1 MILLFNTKV
10 LKSGDWMKKG
20 FNKILILEIILLI
33 FLLFNS
39 FAFKIANMYVISGIM
54 LPFLILMIVLN
65 GFEKD
70 NYRYK
75 KDVLL
80 NIIIFLLMY
89 YFITY
94 FLGLFSGFV
103 KSSYSLSFINII
115 KNTFPVIALILIS
128 ELMRYVLFNKTKRN
142 LPCLIIGCLL
152 FVMVDVNTMVHI
164 YDVKTALGITK
175 MICLVVFPS
184 ITKNIF
190 LTYLTMKV
198 GYKNGIIYRLITE
211 LSTYLLPIFPDFGE
225 YINVL
230 LKTVLPIAIMA
241 RLNNMFNYY
250 SVRKIKDSRYNNR
263 KLVLYSFITF
273 ALLTIVLLTSGLFT
287 YQALTIGS
295 GSMSPAIEKGDVIVL
310 KSMKNE
316 EARKIKKGDVLVYN
330 HDNKIIVHRVIKKSN
345 NGETISFKTKGDY
358 NNAKDSWTVKQED
371 VIGIVKFRIRWV
383 GMPTVALNE
392 LLNKRVVN
400 LYGEF

>member
-39 FAFKIANMYVISGIM
+39 FVFKIANMYVISGIM

-250 SVRKIKDSRYNNR
+250 SVRKIKDSRYNSR

-295 GSMSPAIEKGDVIVL
+295 GSMSPAIEKGDVIIL

-316 EARKIKKGDVLVYN
+316 ETRKIKKGDVLVYN

-358 NNAKDSWTVKQED
+358 NNAKDSWIVKQED

-392 LLNKRVVN
+392 LLNK
-400 LYGEF
+400 

>member
-39 FAFKIANMYVISGIM
+39 FVFKIASMYVISGIM

-230 LKTVLPIAIMA
+230 LKTVLPIVIMA

-250 SVRKIKDSRYNNR
+250 SVRKIKDSRYNSR
-263 KLVLYSFITF
+263 KLVLYSVITF

-295 GSMSPAIEKGDVIVL
+295 GSMSPKIEKGDVIIL
-310 KSMKNE
+310 RSMKNE
-316 EARKIKKGDVLVYN
+316 EISKIKKGDVLVYN
-330 HDNKIIVHRVIKKSN
+330 HDNKIIVHRVIKKNN

-371 VIGIVKFRIRWV
+371 VIGIVKFRIRWI

-392 LLNKRVVN
+392 LLNK
-400 LYGEF
+400 

>member
-20 FNKILILEIILLI
+20 FNKILILEIILLVC
-33 FLLFNS
+33 LLFNS
-39 FAFKIANMYVISGIM
+39 FVFKIANMYVISGIM
-54 LPFLILMIVLN
+54 LPFLILMIILQ

-263 KLVLYSFITF
+263 KLVLYSVITF

-371 VIGIVKFRIRWV
+371 VIGIVKFRIRWI

-392 LLNKRVVN
+392 LLNK
-400 LYGEF
+400 

>member
-39 FAFKIANMYVISGIM
+39 FVFKIANMYVISGIM

-211 LSTYLLPIFPDFGE
+211 ISTYLLPIFPDFGE

-263 KLVLYSFITF
+263 KLVLYSVITF

-371 VIGIVKFRIRWV
+371 VIGIVKFRIRWI

-392 LLNKRVVN
+392 LLNK
-400 LYGEF
+400 

>member
-39 FAFKIANMYVISGIM
+39 FVFKIANMYVISGIM
-54 LPFLILMIVLN
+54 LPFLILMTVLN

-211 LSTYLLPIFPDFGE
+211 ISTYLLPIFPDFGE

-250 SVRKIKDSRYNNR
+250 SVRKIKDSRYNSR
-263 KLVLYSFITF
+263 KLVLYSVITF

-295 GSMSPAIEKGDVIVL
+295 GSMSPAIEKGDVIIL
-310 KSMKNE
+310 KGMKNE

-345 NGETISFKTKGDY
+345 NGKTISFKTKGDY
-358 NNAKDSWTVKQED
+358 NNTKDSWTVKQED
-371 VIGIVKFRIRWV
+371 VIGIVKFRIRWI
-383 GMPTVALNE
+383 GIPTVALNE
-392 LLNKRVVN
+392 LLNK
-400 LYGEF
+400 

>member
-39 FAFKIANMYVISGIM
+39 FVFKIANMYVISGIM

-115 KNTFPVIALILIS
+115 KNTFPVIALILIT

-250 SVRKIKDSRYNNR
+250 SVRKIKDSRYNSR
-263 KLVLYSFITF
+263 KLILYSVITF

-295 GSMSPAIEKGDVIVL
+295 GSMSPAIEKGDVIIL

-316 EARKIKKGDVLVYN
+316 ETRKIKKGDVLVYN

-392 LLNKRVVN
+392 LLNK
-400 LYGEF
+400 

>member
-1 MILLFNTKV
+1 
-10 LKSGDWMKKG
+10 MKKIY
-20 FNKILILEIILLI
+20 FNKILIVEIILLVC
-33 FLLFNS
+33 LLFNS
-39 FAFKIANMYVISGIM
+39 FVFKIANMYAISGIM
-54 LPFLILMIVLN
+54 LPFLILMIILQ

-70 NYRYK
+70 SYRYK

-164 YDVKTALGITK
+164 YDVKTTLGITK

-250 SVRKIKDSRYNNR
+250 SVRKIKDSRYNSR
-263 KLVLYSFITF
+263 KLILYSVITF
-273 ALLTIVLLTSGLFT
+273 ALLLIVVLTSGLFT

-310 KSMKNE
+310 RSMKNE

-358 NNAKDSWTVKQED
+358 NNAKDSWIVKQEE

-392 LLNKRVVN
+392 LLNK
-400 LYGEF
+400 

>member
-39 FAFKIANMYVISGIM
+39 FVFKIANMYVISGIM

-250 SVRKIKDSRYNNR
+250 SVRKIKDSRYNSR
-263 KLVLYSFITF
+263 KLVLYSVITF

-316 EARKIKKGDVLVYN
+316 EARKIKKSDVLVYN

-371 VIGIVKFRIRWV
+371 VIGIVKIRIRWI

-392 LLNKRVVN
+392 LLNK
-400 LYGEF
+400 

>member
-20 FNKILILEIILLI
+20 FNKILISEIILLI

-39 FAFKIANMYVISGIM
+39 FVFKIANMYVISGIM
-54 LPFLILMIVLN
+54 LPFLILMTVLN

-211 LSTYLLPIFPDFGE
+211 ISTYLLPIFPDFGE

-250 SVRKIKDSRYNNR
+250 SVRKIKDSRYNSR
-263 KLVLYSFITF
+263 KLVLYSVITF

-295 GSMSPAIEKGDVIVL
+295 GSMSPAIEKGDVIIL
-310 KSMKNE
+310 KGMKNE

-345 NGETISFKTKGDY
+345 NGKTISFKTKGDY
-358 NNAKDSWTVKQED
+358 NNTKDSWTVKQED

-392 LLNKRVVN
+392 LLNK
-400 LYGEF
+400 

>member
-39 FAFKIANMYVISGIM
+39 FVFKIANMYVISGIM

-115 KNTFPVIALILIS
+115 KNTFPVIVLILIS

-250 SVRKIKDSRYNNR
+250 SVRKIKDSRYNSR

-295 GSMSPAIEKGDVIVL
+295 GSMSPAIEKGDVIIL

-358 NNAKDSWTVKQED
+358 NNAKDSWIVKQED

-392 LLNKRVVN
+392 LLNK
-400 LYGEF
+400 

>member
-39 FAFKIANMYVISGIM
+39 FVFKIANMYVISGIM

-115 KNTFPVIALILIS
+115 KNTFPVIVLILIS

-250 SVRKIKDSRYNNR
+250 SVRKIKDSRYNSR
-263 KLVLYSFITF
+263 KLVLYSVITF

-295 GSMSPAIEKGDVIVL
+295 GSMSPAIEKGDVIIL

-316 EARKIKKGDVLVYN
+316 ETRKIKKGDVLVYN

-392 LLNKRVVN
+392 LLNK
-400 LYGEF
+400 

>member
-39 FAFKIANMYVISGIM
+39 FVFKIANMYVISGIM

-230 LKTVLPIAIMA
+230 LKTVLPIVIMA

-392 LLNKRVVN
+392 LLNK
-400 LYGEF
+400 

>member
-39 FAFKIANMYVISGIM
+39 FVFKIANMYVISGIM
-54 LPFLILMIVLN
+54 LPFLILMTVLN
-65 GFEKD
+65 GFEKY

-128 ELMRYVLFNKTKRN
+128 ELMRYVLFNKTKKN

-211 LSTYLLPIFPDFGE
+211 ISTYLLPIFPDFGE

-263 KLVLYSFITF
+263 KLVLYSVITF

-295 GSMSPAIEKGDVIVL
+295 GSMSPAIEKGDVIIL
-310 KSMKNE
+310 KGMKNE

-345 NGETISFKTKGDY
+345 NGKTISFKTKGDY
-358 NNAKDSWTVKQED
+358 NNAKYSWTVKQED
-371 VIGIVKFRIRWV
+371 VIVIVKFKIIWV
-383 GMPTVALNE
+383 
-392 LLNKRVVN
+392 
-400 LYGEF
+400 

>member
-1 MILLFNTKV
+1 M

-39 FAFKIANMYVISGIM
+39 FVFKIANMYVISGIM

-263 KLVLYSFITF
+263 KLVLYSVITF

-310 KSMKNE
+310 KAMKNE

-392 LLNKRVVN
+392 LLNK
-400 LYGEF
+400 

>member
-39 FAFKIANMYVISGIM
+39 FVFKIANMYVISGIM

-295 GSMSPAIEKGDVIVL
+295 GSMSPAIEKGDVIIL

-358 NNAKDSWTVKQED
+358 NNAKDSWIVKQEE

-392 LLNKRVVN
+392 LLNK
-400 LYGEF
+400 

>member
-39 FAFKIANMYVISGIM
+39 FVFKIANMYVISGIM

-152 FVMVDVNTMVHI
+152 FVIVDVNTMVHI

-211 LSTYLLPIFPDFGE
+211 ISTYLLPIFPDFGE

-250 SVRKIKDSRYNNR
+250 SVRKIKDSRYNSR
-263 KLVLYSFITF
+263 KLVLYSVITF

-295 GSMSPAIEKGDVIVL
+295 GSMSPAIEKGDVIIL
-310 KSMKNE
+310 KGMKNE

-345 NGETISFKTKGDY
+345 NGKTISFKTKGDY
-358 NNAKDSWTVKQED
+358 NNTKDSWTVKQED

-392 LLNKRVVN
+392 LLNK
-400 LYGEF
+400 

>member
-39 FAFKIANMYVISGIM
+39 FVFKIANMYVISGIM

-211 LSTYLLPIFPDFGE
+211 ISTYLLPIFPDFGE

-263 KLVLYSFITF
+263 KLVLYSVITF

-295 GSMSPAIEKGDVIVL
+295 GSMSPAIEKGDVIIL

-316 EARKIKKGDVLVYN
+316 ETRKIKKGDVLVYN

-345 NGETISFKTKGDY
+345 NGKTISFKTKGDY
-358 NNAKDSWTVKQED
+358 NNTKDSWTVKQED

-392 LLNKRVVN
+392 LLNK
-400 LYGEF
+400 

>member
-39 FAFKIANMYVISGIM
+39 FVFKIANMYVISGIM

-211 LSTYLLPIFPDFGE
+211 ISTYLLPIFPDFGE

-250 SVRKIKDSRYNNR
+250 SVRKIKDSRYNSR
-263 KLVLYSFITF
+263 KLVLYSVITF

-358 NNAKDSWTVKQED
+358 NNTKDSWTVKQED

-392 LLNKRVVN
+392 LLNK
-400 LYGEF
+400 

>member
-39 FAFKIANMYVISGIM
+39 FVFKIASMYVISGIM

-250 SVRKIKDSRYNNR
+250 SVRKIKDSRYNSR
-263 KLVLYSFITF
+263 KLVLYSVITF

-295 GSMSPAIEKGDVIVL
+295 GSMSPKIEKGDVIIL
-310 KSMKNE
+310 RSMKNE
-316 EARKIKKGDVLVYN
+316 EISKIKKGDVLVYN
-330 HDNKIIVHRVIKKSN
+330 HDNKIIVHRVIKKNN

-371 VIGIVKFRIRWV
+371 VIGIVKFRIRWI

-392 LLNKRVVN
+392 LLNK
-400 LYGEF
+400 

>member
-39 FAFKIANMYVISGIM
+39 FVFKIANMYVISGIM

-211 LSTYLLPIFPDFGE
+211 ISTYLLPIFPDFGE

-263 KLVLYSFITF
+263 KLVLYSVITF

-310 KSMKNE
+310 KVMKNE

-392 LLNKRVVN
+392 LLNK
-400 LYGEF
+400 

>member
-39 FAFKIANMYVISGIM
+39 FVFKIANMYVISGIM

-211 LSTYLLPIFPDFGE
+211 ISTYLLPIFPDFGE

-250 SVRKIKDSRYNNR
+250 SVRKIKDSRYNSR
-263 KLVLYSFITF
+263 KLVLYSVITF

-295 GSMSPAIEKGDVIVL
+295 GSMSPAIEKGDVIIL

-316 EARKIKKGDVLVYN
+316 ETRKIKKGDVLVYN

-392 LLNKRVVN
+392 LLNK
-400 LYGEF
+400 

>member
-39 FAFKIANMYVISGIM
+39 FVFKIANMYVISGIM

-115 KNTFPVIALILIS
+115 KNTFPVIVLILIS

-211 LSTYLLPIFPDFGE
+211 ISTYLLPIFPDFGE

-250 SVRKIKDSRYNNR
+250 SVRKIKDSRYNSR

-295 GSMSPAIEKGDVIVL
+295 GSMSPAIEKGDVIIL

-392 LLNKRVVN
+392 LLNK
-400 LYGEF
+400 

>member
-39 FAFKIANMYVISGIM
+39 FVFRIANMYVISGIM
-54 LPFLILMIVLN
+54 LPFLILMTVLN

-211 LSTYLLPIFPDFGE
+211 ISTYLFPIFPDFGE

-263 KLVLYSFITF
+263 KLVLYSVITF
-273 ALLTIVLLTSGLFT
+273 SLLTIVLLTSGLFT

-295 GSMSPAIEKGDVIVL
+295 GSMSPAIEKGDVIIL
-310 KSMKNE
+310 KGMKNE

-345 NGETISFKTKGDY
+345 NGKTISFKTKGDY
-358 NNAKDSWTVKQED
+358 NNTKDSWTVKQED

-392 LLNKRVVN
+392 LLNK
-400 LYGEF
+400 

>member
-39 FAFKIANMYVISGIM
+39 FVFKIANMYVISGIM

-211 LSTYLLPIFPDFGE
+211 ISTYLLPIFPDFGE

-263 KLVLYSFITF
+263 KLVLYSVITF

-295 GSMSPAIEKGDVIVL
+295 GSMSPAIEKGDVIIL
-310 KSMKNE
+310 KGMKNE

-345 NGETISFKTKGDY
+345 NGKTISFKTKGDY

-392 LLNKRVVN
+392 LLNK
-400 LYGEF
+400 

>member
-39 FAFKIANMYVISGIM
+39 FVFKIANMYVISGIM

-115 KNTFPVIALILIS
+115 KNTFPVIVLILIS

-211 LSTYLLPIFPDFGE
+211 ISTYLLPIFPDFGE

-250 SVRKIKDSRYNNR
+250 SVRKIKDSRYNSR
-263 KLVLYSFITF
+263 KLVLYSVITF

-295 GSMSPAIEKGDVIVL
+295 GSMSPAIEKGDVIIL

-316 EARKIKKGDVLVYN
+316 ETRKIKKGDVLVYN

-392 LLNKRVVN
+392 LLNK
-400 LYGEF
+400 

>member
-10 LKSGDWMKKG
+10 LKSGDWMKKE

-39 FAFKIANMYVISGIM
+39 FVFKIASMYVISGIM
-54 LPFLILMIVLN
+54 LPFLILMIVLQ

-250 SVRKIKDSRYNNR
+250 SVRKIKDSRYNSR
-263 KLVLYSFITF
+263 KLVLYSVITF

-295 GSMSPAIEKGDVIVL
+295 GSMSPAIEKGDVIIL
-310 KSMKNE
+310 KGMKNE
-316 EARKIKKGDVLVYN
+316 ETRKIKKGDVLVYN
-330 HDNKIIVHRVIKKSN
+330 HDNKIIVHRIIKKSN

-371 VIGIVKFRIRWV
+371 VIGIVKFRIRWI

-392 LLNKRVVN
+392 LLNK
-400 LYGEF
+400 

>member
-39 FAFKIANMYVISGIM
+39 FVFKIANMYVISGIM

-211 LSTYLLPIFPDFGE
+211 ISTYLLPIFPDFGE

-250 SVRKIKDSRYNNR
+250 SVRKIKDSRYNSR
-263 KLVLYSFITF
+263 KLVLYSVITF
-273 ALLTIVLLTSGLFT
+273 ALLTIVLVTSGFFT

-295 GSMSPAIEKGDVIVL
+295 GSMSPAIEKGDVIIL
-310 KSMKNE
+310 KGMKNE

-358 NNAKDSWTVKQED
+358 NNTKDSWTVKQED

-392 LLNKRVVN
+392 LLNK
-400 LYGEF
+400 

>member
-20 FNKILILEIILLI
+20 FNKILILEIILLF

-39 FAFKIANMYVISGIM
+39 FVFKIANMYVISGIM

-115 KNTFPVIALILIS
+115 KNTFPVIVLILIS

-211 LSTYLLPIFPDFGE
+211 ISTYLLPIFPDFGE

-250 SVRKIKDSRYNNR
+250 SVRKIKDSRYNSR

-295 GSMSPAIEKGDVIVL
+295 GSMSPTIEKGDVIIL

-392 LLNKRVVN
+392 LLNK
-400 LYGEF
+400 

>member
-39 FAFKIANMYVISGIM
+39 FVFKIANMYVISGIM

-250 SVRKIKDSRYNNR
+250 SVRKIKDSRYNSR

-295 GSMSPAIEKGDVIVL
+295 GSMSPTIEKGDVIIL

-358 NNAKDSWTVKQED
+358 NNAKDSWIVKQED

-392 LLNKRVVN
+392 LLNK
-400 LYGEF
+400 

>member
-39 FAFKIANMYVISGIM
+39 FVFKIANMYVISGIM

-190 LTYLTMKV
+190 LTYLPMKV

-392 LLNKRVVN
+392 LLNK
-400 LYGEF
+400 

>member
-20 FNKILILEIILLI
+20 FNKILILEILLLI

-39 FAFKIANMYVISGIM
+39 FVFKIANMYVISGIM

-211 LSTYLLPIFPDFGE
+211 ISTYLFPIFPDFGE

-263 KLVLYSFITF
+263 KLVLYSVITF
-273 ALLTIVLLTSGLFT
+273 SLLTIVLLTSGLFT

-295 GSMSPAIEKGDVIVL
+295 GSMSPAIEKGDVIIL
-310 KSMKNE
+310 KGMKNE

-345 NGETISFKTKGDY
+345 NGKTISFKTKGDY
-358 NNAKDSWTVKQED
+358 NNTKDSWTVKQED

-392 LLNKRVVN
+392 LLNK
-400 LYGEF
+400 

>member
-1 MILLFNTKV
+1 
-10 LKSGDWMKKG
+10 MKKIY
-20 FNKILILEIILLI
+20 FNKILIVEIILLVC
-33 FLLFNS
+33 LLFNS
-39 FAFKIANMYVISGIM
+39 FVFKIANMYVISGIM

-115 KNTFPVIALILIS
+115 KNTFPVIVLILIS

-211 LSTYLLPIFPDFGE
+211 ISTYLLPIFPDFGE

-250 SVRKIKDSRYNNR
+250 SVRKIKDSRYNSR

-295 GSMSPAIEKGDVIVL
+295 GSMSPAIEKGDVIIL

-358 NNAKDSWTVKQED
+358 NNAKDSWIVKQEE

-392 LLNKRVVN
+392 LLNK
-400 LYGEF
+400 